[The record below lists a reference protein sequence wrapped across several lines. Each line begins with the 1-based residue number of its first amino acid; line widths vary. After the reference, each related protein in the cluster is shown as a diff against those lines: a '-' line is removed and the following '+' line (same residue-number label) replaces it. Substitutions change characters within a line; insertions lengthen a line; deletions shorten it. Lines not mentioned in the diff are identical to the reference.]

1 MELGGLSL
9 GLLSLGIS
17 MFCLSREMKARRTGT
32 WPSMASMGACVLSLY
47 DQLLFRCHLAAEHV
61 SSWEDTA
68 GGAALVS
75 GLLLFA
81 ALVLNSLVLGMEQE
95 LRRGDAEKKGT
106 R

>member
-1 MELGGLSL
+1 MKGG
-9 GLLSLGIS
+9 
-17 MFCLSREMKARRTGT
+17 RTGT
-32 WPSMASMGACVLSLY
+32 WPAMASMGACVLSLY

-81 ALVLNSLVLGMEQE
+81 ALVLNGLVLGMEQE